1 MRWSVIGIVLLMLS
15 MPLTTSAQKVKL
27 RCPEVAENDVPE
39 EVAGKLFSEGETA
52 FKKKRY
58 KKALTKFMCSL
69 QIIDHINTVFN
80 IAQVIPLVKNR
91 RQSLE
96 WLHKY
101 VAEHEDSWTT
111 RELKKVII
119 KLETMMNRKP
129 TWDPESVL
137 HEESLDDGT

>member
-15 MPLTTSAQKVKL
+15 IPITTSAEKPKL
-27 RCPEVAENDVPE
+27 RCPKITETDVPE
-39 EVAGKLFSEGETA
+39 DMAGKLFSEGEAA

-80 IAQVIPLVKNR
+80 IAQVIPLVRDR

-101 VAEHEDSWTT
+101 VKEHEDSWTT

-129 TWDPESVL
+129 SWDPESVL
-137 HEESLDDGT
+137 HETSLADGT